1 MSEQE
6 ALAGRP
12 RDPAIDD
19 AILRATQDL
28 LIERGVA
35 GTTMDAVARAAG
47 SGKAAVY
54 RRWPSK
60 TDLTIAAVKA
70 LYDPPPIP
78 ETGSLRGDLLA
89 CAVHYARDDRRALL
103 VLRSILSELAND
115 AELAKAAYEAIGS
128 PPARVLDAVLER
140 WTARGEIPMSAP
152 VDLAGSILPSLA
164 FTSTMLGRQTLDAES
179 AERIVDQVLLPVLLG
194 RGKTISGS

>member
-6 ALAGRP
+6 TPAGRP

-54 RRWPSK
+54 RRWRSK
-60 TDLTIAAVKA
+60 TDLTVAAVKA

-78 ETGSLRGDLLA
+78 DTGSLRGDLLA
-89 CAVHYARDDRRALL
+89 CARHYAREDQRELL
-103 VLRSILSELAND
+103 VLRSILSELGND

-128 PPARVLDAVLER
+128 PPARVLEAVLER
-140 WTARGEIPMSAP
+140 WTARGEIPARAP
-152 VDLAGSILPSLA
+152 VDLAASILPSIA
-164 FTSTMLGRQTLDAES
+164 FTGVVLGRRPLDAET
-179 AERIVDQVLLPVLLG
+179 AERVVDQVLLPIL
-194 RGKTISGS
+194 TPDDP